1 MYALMD
7 EQGIEKFHS
16 FMLTYLK
23 LHSLTLALHIL
34 MLALALSTGVNQPLQ
49 STCNNV
55 QTLGP
60 VSQINLVKSL

>member
-16 FMLTYLK
+16 FMLAYLK

-55 QTLGP
+55 
-60 VSQINLVKSL
+60 